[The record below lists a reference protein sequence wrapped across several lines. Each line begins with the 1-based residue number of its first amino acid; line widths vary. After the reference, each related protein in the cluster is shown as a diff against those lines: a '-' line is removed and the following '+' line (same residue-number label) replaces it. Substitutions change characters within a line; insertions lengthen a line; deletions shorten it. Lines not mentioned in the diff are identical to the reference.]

1 MKARF
6 HIAECNLSYAKLQ
19 QKTEIDSI
27 EDKNSKLPMYFQK
40 KAKVAFTFRKQHY
53 TRQPTDYHH
62 IRANKSPQK

>member
-27 EDKNSKLPMYFQK
+27 EDENSKLPMYFQK
-40 KAKVAFTFRKQHY
+40 IVKVAFITFRKRHLY
-53 TRQPTDYHH
+53 
-62 IRANKSPQK
+62 AC

>member
-40 KAKVAFTFRKQHY
+40 KAKVAFTFRKRHLY
-53 TRQPTDYHH
+53 
-62 IRANKSPQK
+62 AC

>member
-27 EDKNSKLPMYFQK
+27 EDENSKLPMYFQK
-40 KAKVAFTFRKQHY
+40 IVKVAFTFRKQHY
-53 TRQPTDYHH
+53 THQFTDCQY
-62 IRANKSPQK
+62 IRTN